1 VVREDPSAHPR
12 TPLHRS
18 PGPRQ
23 ELSWDNE
30 TVSMLASKVE
40 YEGEGGYA
48 IEGAKEAPVVLS
60 RYVSRALRRLRQR
73 VHEQEPDAGPQ
84 SLRAVHLTVASGEV
98 AAQLE

>member
-1 VVREDPSAHPR
+1 MVRWGSLPTCAHSLTSVWCPC
-12 TPLHRS
+12 PH
-18 PGPRQ
+18 Q

-48 IEGAKEAPVVLS
+48 TEGAKEAPVVLS

-73 VHEQEPDAGPQ
+73 VHEQEPD
-84 SLRAVHLTVASGEV
+84 LHTVHLTVAGGEV
-98 AAQLE
+98 VAQLQ